1 MPPGGFRLAIVNC
14 WDLAAG
20 TQARERLALRFW
32 ATQKIVPRRPRR
44 KAAAAPQ
51 MA

>member
-14 WDLAAG
+14 WTLAAG
-20 TQARERLALRFW
+20 VAARERLALRFW

-44 KAAAAPQ
+44 KAPPPSQAW
-51 MA
+51 